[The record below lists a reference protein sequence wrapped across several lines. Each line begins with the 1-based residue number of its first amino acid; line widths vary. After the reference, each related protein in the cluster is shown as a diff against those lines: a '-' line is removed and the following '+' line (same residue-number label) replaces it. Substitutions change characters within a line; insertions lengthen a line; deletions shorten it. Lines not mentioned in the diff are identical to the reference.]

1 MKLLVVIVICLSI
14 IINSTIVIARP
25 NKTLSTKNSGNNKSS
40 PGQTTE
46 ADSKSITEIKTLI
59 KEFTKCMEEKKDFSL
74 LIDRFCV
81 SNYQNIIVDILYK
94 DLKGEECN
102 VYKQLNQSDFYNYY
116 IANINFYYLTFLYI
130 ASNYDLETTSWSPNY
145 IDGIEF
151 KKRYPREVVNIISK
165 NNTLLTMLN
174 PKIKQKENVELTQAQ
189 LQLTISTI
197 EQSVIAMRKY
207 LQEHRPENSVLYKK
221 NMKYLSGVA
230 GILEILENKW
240 YKEDGTILEEGTPIF
255 FTLLPGALKL
265 NFVKTDGKYKILAVF
280 VDLCG

>member
-14 IINSTIVIARP
+14 IINSTIVIAQP
-25 NKTLSTKNSGNNKSS
+25 NKTLSTKSSANNKLSR
-40 PGQTTE
+40 GQTTE

-59 KEFTKCMEEKKDFSL
+59 KEFTKCIEEKKDFSL

-94 DLKGEECN
+94 DLKGEESN
-102 VYKQLNQSDFYNYY
+102 VDKQLSQSDFYKYY

-130 ASNYDLETTSWSPNY
+130 ASNYDLETTSWSPNC

-165 NNTLLTMLN
+165 NNTLLMILN

-189 LQLTISTI
+189 LQSTISTI

-207 LQEHRPENSVLYKK
+207 LQEHKPENSILYKK
-221 NMKYLSGVA
+221 NMKYLSSVA

-265 NFVKTDGKYKILAVF
+265 NFVKVDGKYKILAVF